1 MHIMIESLSLLLA
14 IASFSPA
21 AERPHFADDFPPGS
35 GYVAVL
41 EVLPDEDGMAKT
53 CELNSVREASGE
65 TAPARV
71 SPSDAFVL
79 DACRKLHTAKWQVKR
94 DATGAIEAQLY
105 FCRYVESFPD
115 SAFCD
120 RQLGD

>member
-1 MHIMIESLSLLLA
+1 MIESLSLVLA
-14 IASFSPA
+14 IVSFA
-21 AERPHFADDFPPGS
+21 ADRPRFADDFPPGT
-35 GYVAVL
+35 GHVAVL
-41 EVLPDEDGMAKT
+41 QVLPDEEGVART
-53 CELNSVREASGE
+53 CELNSVREANGE
-65 TAPARV
+65 TASTRKP
-71 SPSDAFVL
+71 PSDAFVI

-115 SAFCD
+115 TAFCD

>member
-1 MHIMIESLSLLLA
+1 MIESISLLLA

-21 AERPHFADDFPPGS
+21 AERPRFADDFPPGT
-35 GYVAVL
+35 GHVAVL
-41 EVLPDEDGMAKT
+41 QVLPDEEGTAKT

-65 TAPARV
+65 TASTKAP
-71 SPSDAFVL
+71 PSDAFVI
-79 DACRKLHTAKWQVKR
+79 DACRKLHNAKWQVKR
-94 DATGAIEAQLY
+94 DASGAIEAQLY

-115 SAFCD
+115 TAFCD